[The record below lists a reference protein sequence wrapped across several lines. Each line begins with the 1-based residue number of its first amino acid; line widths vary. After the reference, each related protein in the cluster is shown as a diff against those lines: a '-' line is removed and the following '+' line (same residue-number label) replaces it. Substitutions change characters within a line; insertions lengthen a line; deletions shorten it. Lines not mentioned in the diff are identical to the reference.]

1 MGEDQYPLP
10 DEIADDYE
18 EAERL
23 RLKGAYDDARA
34 IVEGILKRY
43 PEHPKL
49 WNCLG
54 SICFSEGDYEK
65 AEELFQ
71 KTLYFAPHNPKVYNN
86 LSRTY
91 RNLGDTEKSAEYA
104 RRAIRLDPKS
114 PRSWNTLG
122 LFYVGKGELEIA
134 VDYFIAAC
142 YCDADE
148 LEAAFNAACAL
159 CQLGEA
165 EDALR
170 FLEKSLKHGF
180 FLDYALKDETLDP
193 LRGHPEFE
201 RLIAEASDRFGN
213 RKDAEN

>member
-1 MGEDQYPLP
+1 MPEDKYPLP

-18 EAERL
+18 KAEGL

-34 IVEGILKRY
+34 IIEGLLESY
-43 PEHPKL
+43 PDHPKL
-49 WNCLG
+49 WNCLC
-54 SICFSEGDYEK
+54 SIYFSEGDYQK
-65 AEELFQ
+65 AEKLFL
-71 KTLYFAPHNPKVYNN
+71 KTLYYAPHNPRVYNN

-91 RNLGDTEKSAEYA
+91 ANLGEQGKSLKYA

-122 LFYVGKGELEIA
+122 LYYVGNGELEAA

-142 YCDADE
+142 YCDEDE

-159 CQLGEA
+159 CQLGET

-170 FLEKSLKHGF
+170 FLEKSLEHEF
-180 FLDYALKDETLDP
+180 FLEYALKDETLDT

-201 RLIAEASDRFGN
+201 RLIAEATERYGAGRN
-213 RKDAEN
+213 P

>member
-1 MGEDQYPLP
+1 MVEDRYPLP

-18 EAERL
+18 EAEGL
-23 RLKGAYDDARA
+23 RLKGAYGDARA
-34 IVEGILKRY
+34 IVEGLLERY

-54 SICFSEGDYEK
+54 SIYFSEGNYEK

-91 RNLGDTEKSAEYA
+91 RNLGETEKSAEYA
-104 RRAIRLDPKS
+104 RRAIRLEPKS

-122 LFYVGKGELEIA
+122 LFYVDKGELEIA

-142 YCDADE
+142 YCEEDE

-159 CQLGEA
+159 CQLGET

-170 FLEKSLKHGF
+170 FLEKSLKHEF
-180 FLDYALKDETLDP
+180 FLNYALKDETLDP
-193 LRGHPEFE
+193 LRGHPDFE
-201 RLIAEASDRFGN
+201 RLISEATERFG
-213 RKDAEN
+213 EP

>member
-1 MGEDQYPLP
+1 MGEDTNPIP
-10 DEIADDYE
+10 GEIRDDYE
-18 EAERL
+18 KAEEL
-23 RLKGAYDDARA
+23 RLKGAYDDAKA
-34 IVEGILKRY
+34 IVEGLLERY

-54 SICFSEGDYEK
+54 SIYFSEGNYEK
-65 AEELFQ
+65 AEELFL

-91 RNLGDTEKSAEYA
+91 RNLGETGRSAEYA

-159 CQLGEA
+159 CQLGET

-170 FLEKSLKHGF
+170 FLEKSLEHEF
-180 FLDYALKDETLDP
+180 FLNYALKDETLDP
-193 LRGHPEFE
+193 LRGHPGFE
-201 RLIAEASDRFGN
+201 NLIAEARGRFGN
-213 RKDAEN
+213 SKNT